1 MTQTVQAELLDD
13 GAVVTAK
20 IADGAVATAKVA
32 DSAITAAKLGASSV
46 TSAKMATNSV
56 VTAAITDANVTPA
69 KLSQP
74 LTQGTVAAS
83 TSGTSIDFAIPAWCK
98 HIRMMLQGV
107 SLSGTALLRFRLG
120 TSGGIVTSGYLG
132 AGSVIA
138 AVVATANQTAGFDIY
153 NSAPSAADIYAG
165 SIEITQVDPST
176 NIWVVSGVF
185 AQTSSAR
192 TYTVSG
198 QVTLAGALSTVR
210 LTTSNGTDT
219 FDAGSINILYE

>member
-1 MTQTVQAELLDD
+1 MPIQLIATNVIEDASVTEAKLAAD
-13 GAVVTAK
+13 AVTTAK
-20 IADGAVATAKVA
+20 I
-32 DSAITAAKLGASSV
+32 L
-46 TSAKMATNSV
+46 N
-56 VTAAITDANVTPA
+56 ANVTPA

-74 LTQGTVAAS
+74 LTQGTVVAT
-83 TSGTSIDFAIPAWCK
+83 TSGTFHEFAIPAWCK
-98 HIRMMLQGV
+98 HIRVMLQGV

-120 TSGGIVTSGYLG
+120 TSGGIVTTGYLG

-138 AVVATANQTAGFDIY
+138 AVVATVNQTAGWDIY
-153 NSAPSAADIYAG
+153 NSSPAASDVYSG
-165 SIEITQVDPST
+165 SLEITQLDAT
-176 NIWVVSGVF
+176 ANIWVASGVF

-198 QVTLAGALSTVR
+198 QVTLSGALTTLR